1 MAIPTPSPFLRL
13 PAEIRL
19 MIYELLILPHSTKAL
34 EDDDPYT
41 LPITTINPSNTAA
54 PIAPRRTIYHTH
66 PPRRGFLP
74 IRSLPTTWTIKPHPS
89 AAHLR
94 ETLPSLLPLN
104 RQIYTEAAT
113 VLHTAYTLSFGAS
126 IDAIG
131 PFFHDLSPF
140 GKRAVRKLSL
150 TKQALPFVSSSREDD
165 WRAACACLT
174 ALTNPADASVDIDG
188 SPPAVQEEPLLNLT
202 HFTLAVETA
211 DQPSY
216 PSAWDLIAPATAAEF
231 AQLAQMRREDWAL
244 APQADMLWAEE
255 VRRIRVARGGV
266 VRVESVGAQ
275 CPIVRAQN
283 IRFWVKISKSIEG
296 FGDWM
301 REGMVMEG
309 EVV

>member
-1 MAIPTPSPFLRL
+1 MASSTPSPFLRL

-19 MIYELLILPHSTKAL
+19 MIYELLILPNSTKAL

-41 LPITTINPSNTAA
+41 LCVATINPSTTAA
-54 PIAPRRTIYHTH
+54 PIAPLRTIYHTH

-74 IRSLPTTWTIKPHPS
+74 ISSLPTTWTIKPPQS

-104 RQIYTEAAT
+104 RQIYNEAAT
-113 VLHTAYTLSFGAS
+113 VLHTTYTLSFGAN
-126 IDAIG
+126 IDAIS
-131 PFFHDLSPF
+131 PFFRDLSPL
-140 GKRAVRKLSL
+140 GKRAVRKLSI

-174 ALTNPADASVDIDG
+174 ALTNPNDASVRDDG
-188 SPPAVQEEPLLNLT
+188 SPAQEPMLNLT

-216 PSAWDLIAPATAAEF
+216 PSAWDLIAPATAEEF
-231 AQLAQMRREDWAL
+231 ALLAQIRREDWGL
-244 APQADMLWAEE
+244 STQADMLWAEE
-255 VRRIRVARGGV
+255 ARRIRVARTGV
-266 VRVESVGAQ
+266 VKVESVGAQ

-283 IRFWVKISKSIEG
+283 IKFWVKISKSIEG
-296 FGDWM
+296 FGHWM
-301 REGMVMEG
+301 REGMVMKG
-309 EVV
+309 EAV